1 MMGDV
6 NIALLV
12 VGFFLG
18 YFLKG
23 FFTFR
28 GGWSAT
34 AIFVEK
40 TTNQVL
46 KLIGAT
52 VYKVA
57 FIDQL
62 YKKAIALTEGSEE
75 AKLHRNELEYDFEEW
90 KKETM
95 EVFVENYPEEYRW
108 QMEVNDWSSAMR
120 ALTEMYKD
128 RRD

>member
-1 MMGDV
+1 MGSI
-6 NIALLV
+6 NIVLLV

-52 VYKVA
+52 VYRVA

-62 YKKAIALTEGSEE
+62 YKKGIALTKGSEE
-75 AKLHRNELEYDFEEW
+75 AKLQRNELEYDFEKW

-95 EVFVENYPEEYRW
+95 EVFVENYPEDYRW

-120 ALTEMYKD
+120 ALTELYKD